1 MRGKGKATSF
11 DIAYRA
17 GVSQPTVSR
26 ALRGSPTV
34 NEQTRQRILQIAH
47 ELNYKVDKNASN
59 LRNQLSGTLALL
71 FFEDPTQDDSLI
83 NPFFLSML
91 GSLTRACAVQGYD
104 LLISFQQL
112 SNNWHVEY
120 EDSKKADG
128 LILLGYGDYLEYVSR
143 LELLVEQGTHFVRW
157 GVALPGQPGVTIGC
171 DNFQGGRDM
180 TRHLLE
186 QGRRNIAFI
195 GHASEHYPEFLER
208 YKGYSDSLRNA
219 GLPVQPELQ
228 IDAFTTERS
237 GCDAVNALIER
248 GVSFDALFCAS
259 DLIAI
264 GAMRALV
271 DRGIRVPQDVAV
283 AGFDDI
289 PIASFTNPS
298 LTTVQQDTKAA
309 GTLLVESLL
318 ALIQDETVRS
328 HTIPAKLMIR
338 QSTQSI

>member
-1 MRGKGKATSF
+1 
-11 DIAYRA
+11 
-17 GVSQPTVSR
+17 
-26 ALRGSPTV
+26 
-34 NEQTRQRILQIAH
+34 

-59 LRNQLSGTLALL
+59 LRNQQSGTLALL
-71 FFEDPTQDDSLI
+71 FFEDPTLDDSLI

-112 SNNWHVEY
+112 SSNWHVEF

-157 GVALPGQPGVTIGC
+157 GVVLPGQPGVTIGC

-180 TRHLLE
+180 TQHLLE
-186 QGRRNIAFI
+186 QGRRNIAFV

-208 YKGYSDSLRNA
+208 YKGYSNSLRNA
-219 GLPVQPELQ
+219 GLPGLSVRPELQ

-237 GCDAVNALIER
+237 GFDAVNTLIAR

-264 GAMRALV
+264 GGMRALA
-271 DRGIRVPQDVAV
+271 DRGMRVPQDVAV

-298 LTTVQQDTKAA
+298 LTTVQQDTKTAA
-309 GTLLVESLL
+309 TLLVESLL
-318 ALIQDETVRS
+318 ALIHDEPVQS
-328 HTIPAKLMIR
+328 HTIPAKLAIR
-338 QSTQSI
+338 QSTEAVSRGRSI